1 VIGAESIAAELMA
14 EIRGFAASIGFP
26 TLDHEMSADEK
37 LAESVKTAP
46 LPTEAQIASIIDP
59 LFWASIETEEQRP
72 TRFRVAYKPT
82 EVETLLAMHRLREP
96 VPLDI
101 ANLKK
106 FVKLAHAHDRL
117 ASFLALDFLPDPAI
131 VGIGV
136 FHFRGAVPHAFHV
149 VSKAPATLEFSWS
162 SMQLGTLR
170 SGELSILSR
179 AGLRADAAADWI
191 TACFES
197 KGLRL
202 LIGSAARIIA
212 EQGHGGS
219 LWAVAPGET
228 LSDGL
233 TVGYP
238 VDVQPE
244 LLTEIPKY
252 ENRQSWGFSIGNLAG
267 VDGAILV
274 AGDGQV
280 LGFGTFIDLP
290 KEPIAVVEYTP
301 DGAGHTVLSDQL
313 GGGRHRSAI
322 AFCASHAP
330 SSALVV
336 SDDGGVSA
344 VRRLEDGG
352 PIEFARVNPNG
363 FGDFK
368 LTR

>member
-1 VIGAESIAAELMA
+1 MIGAASIAAELMV
-14 EIRGFAASIGFP
+14 EIRGYAASIGFP
-26 TLDHEMSADEK
+26 SLDHEMSADEK
-37 LAESVKTAP
+37 LAESIKTAP
-46 LPTEAQIASIIDP
+46 LPTEDQIASIIDP

-72 TRFRVAYKPT
+72 TRFRVAYRPT
-82 EVETLLAMHRLREP
+82 DVETLLAMHRLRTP
-96 VPLDI
+96 VPLDV

-117 ASFLALDFLPDPAI
+117 ASFLALDFLPEPAI

-136 FHFRGAVPHAFHV
+136 FHSRGAVPHAFHV
-149 VSKAPATLEFSWS
+149 VSKTQATLEFLWS

-170 SGELSILSR
+170 GGELSLLSR

-191 TACFES
+191 TTCFPS
-197 KGLRL
+197 LGLRV
-202 LIGSAARIIA
+202 LIGSVARIIA

-219 LWAVAPGET
+219 LWAVAPGAR

-238 VDVQPE
+238 VEVQPALVGE
-244 LLTEIPKY
+244 TPKY
-252 ENRQSWGFSIGNLAG
+252 EHRQPWGFSIGNLAG

-274 AGDGQV
+274 DGDGQV
-280 LGFGTFIDLP
+280 LGFGAFIDLP
-290 KEPIAVVEYTP
+290 KEPIPVVEYDA
-301 DGAGHTVLSDQL
+301 DGVGHAVLSDQL

-336 SDDGGVSA
+336 SDDGGISA
-344 VRRLEDGG
+344 ARRLTDGAAV
-352 PIEFARVNPNG
+352 EFARVNPNG

>member
-1 VIGAESIAAELMA
+1 VIGAASIAAELMV
-14 EIRGFAASIGFP
+14 EIRGYAASIGFP
-26 TLDHEMSADEK
+26 SLDHEMSADEK

-72 TRFRVAYKPT
+72 TRFRVAYRPT
-82 EVETLLAMHRLREP
+82 DVETLLAMHRLRTP
-96 VPLDI
+96 VPLDV

-117 ASFLALDFLPDPAI
+117 ASFLALDFLPEPAI

-136 FHFRGAVPHAFHV
+136 FHSRGAVPHAFHV
-149 VSKAPATLEFSWS
+149 VSKTQATLEFLWS
-162 SMQLGTLR
+162 STQLGTLR
-170 SGELSILSR
+170 GGELSLLSR
-179 AGLRADAAADWI
+179 AGLRADAVADWI
-191 TACFES
+191 TTCFES
-197 KGLRL
+197 LGLRV
-202 LIGSAARIIA
+202 LIGSVARIIA

-219 LWAVAPGET
+219 LWAVAPGAR
-228 LSDGL
+228 LSEGL

-238 VDVQPE
+238 VEVQPE
-244 LLTEIPKY
+244 RLSEVPKY
-252 ENRQSWGFSIGNLAG
+252 EHRQPWGFSIGNLAG

-274 AGDGQV
+274 AGDGRV
-280 LGFGTFIDLP
+280 LGFGAFIDLP
-290 KEPIAVVEYTP
+290 KEPIAVVEYDV
-301 DGAGHTVLSDQL
+301 DGVGHAVLSDQL

-336 SDDGGVSA
+336 SDDGGISA
-344 VRRLEDGG
+344 ARRLTDDA
-352 PIEFARVNPNG
+352 PVEFARVNPNG

>member
-1 VIGAESIAAELMA
+1 VIGAASIAAELMA

-26 TLDHEMSADEK
+26 SLDRELSPDEK

-46 LPTEAQIASIIDP
+46 LPTQAQIASIIDP

-82 EVETLLAMHRLREP
+82 EVEMQLAMHRLREP

-101 ANLKK
+101 GNLRR

-136 FHFRGAVPHAFHV
+136 FHSRGAVPHAFHV
-149 VSKAPATLEFSWS
+149 VSKAQASLEFLWS
-162 SMQLGTLR
+162 SFQLGTLR
-170 SGELSILSR
+170 GGELSLLSR
-179 AGLRADAAADWI
+179 AGLRADAAADWV
-191 TACFES
+191 TTCFGS
-197 KGLRL
+197 TGLRL

-219 LWAVAPGET
+219 IWAVAPGGR
-228 LSDGL
+228 LSEGL
-233 TVGYP
+233 RVGYP
-238 VDVQPE
+238 VEVQPE
-244 LLTEIPKY
+244 FLREMPKY
-252 ENRQSWGFSIGNLAG
+252 EHRQPWGFSIGNLAG
-267 VDGAILV
+267 VDGAIV
-274 AGDGQV
+274 VDGDGQV
-280 LGFGTFIDLP
+280 LGFGAFIDLP
-290 KEPIAVVEYTP
+290 KEPIAVIEYGP
-301 DGAGHTVLSDQL
+301 DGVGRAMLSDQL

-336 SDDGGVSA
+336 SDDGGISA
-344 VRRLEDGG
+344 ARRLADDA
-352 PIEFARVNPNG
+352 PVEFARVNPNG
-363 FGDFK
+363 FGDFR

>member
-1 VIGAESIAAELMA
+1 MIGAASIAAELMV

-26 TLDHEMSADEK
+26 SLDHEMSADEK

-72 TRFRVAYKPT
+72 TRFRVAYKHT
-82 EVETLLAMHRLREP
+82 AVETL
-96 VPLDI
+96 
-101 ANLKK
+101 
-106 FVKLAHAHDRL
+106 L

-149 VSKAPATLEFSWS
+149 VSKAQATLEFSWS

-170 SGELSILSR
+170 GGELSLLSR
-179 AGLRADAAADWI
+179 AGLRADAAADWV
-191 TACFES
+191 TTCFDS

-219 LWAVAPGET
+219 LWAVAPGAT
-228 LSDGL
+228 LSDGF

-238 VDVQPE
+238 VDVQAE
-244 LLTEIPKY
+244 LLDAIPKY
-252 ENRQSWGFSIGNLAG
+252 ENCQPWGFSIGNLAG

-290 KEPIAVVEYTP
+290 KEPIAVVEYGP
-301 DGAGHTVLSDQL
+301 DGTGHTLLSDQL

-336 SDDGGVSA
+336 SDDGGISAARRVS
-344 VRRLEDGG
+344 DGA
-352 PIEFARVNPNG
+352 PVEFARVNPTG
-363 FGDFK
+363 FGDFR